1 VALVTP
7 FHDMVSYLGQE
18 VWVRLSDDEPT
29 PVTYTGVLLAIEDT
43 GQIVLRMEDG
53 FSVYCWPALEM
64 ELLSERVRV

>member
-7 FHDMVSYLGQE
+7 FREMVSYLGQE
-18 VWVRLSDDEPT
+18 VWVRLTDEPT

-64 ELLSERVRV
+64 ELLSERVRM